1 MDDKRAL
8 FIYYSA
14 TTVVIIS
21 IVFVALIDDMV
32 GAGVQPVQALPPA
45 PPQAPPL
52 VQTPFQFYLVL
63 SIFVGFGAGAMG
75 QLATSK
81 LVSNWFVRKR
91 GTALGIAAAG
101 ISVSGVILPNIS
113 AYPVTEFGWRSG
125 FLVYGL
131 VILTLVVTTR
141 NLTPTG
147 RCSTT

>member
-1 MDDKRAL
+1 MLAPFIGRAL
-8 FIYYSA
+8 DRYPLKRIMALGALSMGTEFALLS
-14 TTVVIIS
+14 VVQS
-21 IVFVALIDDMV
+21 
-32 GAGVQPVQALPPA
+32 
-45 PPQAPPL
+45 
-52 VQTPFQFYLVL
+52 PFQFYLVL

-101 ISVSGVILPNIS
+101 ISVSGVIMPNIS
-113 AYPVTEFGWRSG
+113 AYLVTEFGWRSG

-131 VILTLVVTTR
+131 VTLTLVVTTR

>member
-1 MDDKRAL
+1 MLAPFIGRAL
-8 FIYYSA
+8 DRYPLKRIMALGALSMGTEFALLS
-14 TTVVIIS
+14 VVQS
-21 IVFVALIDDMV
+21 
-32 GAGVQPVQALPPA
+32 
-45 PPQAPPL
+45 
-52 VQTPFQFYLVL
+52 PFQFYLVL

-91 GTALGIAAAG
+91 GTELGIAAAG
-101 ISVSGVILPNIS
+101 ISVSGVIMPNIS
-113 AYPVTEFGWRSG
+113 AYLVTEFGWRSG

-131 VILTLVVTTR
+131 VTLTLVVTTR

>member
-1 MDDKRAL
+1 MLAPFIGRAL
-8 FIYYSA
+8 DRYPLKRIMARGALSMGTEFALLS
-14 TTVVIIS
+14 VVQS
-21 IVFVALIDDMV
+21 
-32 GAGVQPVQALPPA
+32 
-45 PPQAPPL
+45 
-52 VQTPFQFYLVL
+52 PFQFYLVL
-63 SIFVGFGAGAMG
+63 GIFVGFGAGAMG

-101 ISVSGVILPNIS
+101 ISVSGVIMPNIS
-113 AYPVTEFGWRSG
+113 AYLVTEFGWRSG

-131 VILTLVVTTR
+131 VTLTLVVTTR